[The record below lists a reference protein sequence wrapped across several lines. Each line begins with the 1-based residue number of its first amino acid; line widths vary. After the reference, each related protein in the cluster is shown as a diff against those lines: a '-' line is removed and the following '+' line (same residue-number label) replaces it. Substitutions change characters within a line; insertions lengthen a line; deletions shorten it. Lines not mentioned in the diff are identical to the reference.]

1 MRDKKLEKDSLI
13 RNLMDAGLCEEEIE
27 QFLCY
32 QSQEK
37 NCAQLK
43 ILTEY
48 RGKLLDAV
56 QAGQEKLYCLDYL
69 IRKLKA
75 DK

>member
-1 MRDKKLEKDSLI
+1 MLDKKPEKDSLI
-13 RNLMDAGLCEEEIE
+13 RNLLDAGLCEEEIE
-27 QFLCY
+27 QFLCCY
-32 QSQEK
+32 SQEK
-37 NCAQLK
+37 KTAQLK

-48 RGKLLDAV
+48 RGRLLGTV

>member
-1 MRDKKLEKDSLI
+1 MLDKKPEKDSLI
-13 RNLMDAGLCEEEIE
+13 RNLVDAGLCEDAIK
-27 QFLCY
+27 QFLRCHN
-32 QSQEK
+32 QK
-37 NCAQLK
+37 KKTAQLK

-48 RGKLLDAV
+48 RGKLLGTV

-75 DK
+75 DQ